1 MKQLRSQALTE
12 TTQRDMKSLS
22 ENFSQVEKK
31 LSWRTVWEV
40 WTQEFL
46 VLYWKAWFNP
56 RLTKIP
62 LSKGYFCLVGQVTE
76 LHRSNVKV
84 LCHKFP
90 DFLFWE
96 VRTQAF
102 QTKQELIWT
111 KPGTIEEDRTGSVQ
125 VKEVPSQNDHLVT
138 VWIMSQFTT
147 AQMKCSGI
155 PTEVWMPSYPTHTLG
170 HCQ

>member
-1 MKQLRSQALTE
+1 MKIWKRYSPLMTFGSKCIHNFCTNGMQESLTNRNAEKLDKQKCRKARHYFIGNIKQLRSQALTE

-62 LSKGYFCLVGQVTE
+62 LSKEYFCLVGQVT
-76 LHRSNVKV
+76 RI
-84 LCHKFP
+84 
-90 DFLFWE
+90 
-96 VRTQAF
+96 T
-102 QTKQELIWT
+102 
-111 KPGTIEEDRTGSVQ
+111 Q
-125 VKEVPSQNDHLVT
+125 VKCKGSLPQISRLFVLRS
-138 VWIMSQFTT
+138 
-147 AQMKCSGI
+147 
-155 PTEVWMPSYPTHTLG
+155 
-170 HCQ
+170 